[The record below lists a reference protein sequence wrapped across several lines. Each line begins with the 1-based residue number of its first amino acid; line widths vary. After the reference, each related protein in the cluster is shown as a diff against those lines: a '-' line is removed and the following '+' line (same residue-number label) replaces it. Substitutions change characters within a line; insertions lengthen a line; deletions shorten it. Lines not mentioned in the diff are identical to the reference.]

1 MYVCTICILHTVL
14 VCKLRKWE
22 WISEVKGSSLSLG
35 PQWVRSNAY
44 FKWNLKV
51 YVNKW
56 ESHRQR
62 SLTVLQSIGSQRVT
76 HDWNDLARMWTN
88 SVSYKCPGKYC
99 WNKHILISRFCKSTF
114 QGFVRFLNLWLQ
126 TFPISGEILS
136 LSIKKW
142 TIRNW
147 ILQWNYTPKSTIL
160 TFIV

>member
-1 MYVCTICILHTVL
+1 MYVQYVSYIQFLYVSWGNENAS
-14 VCKLRKWE
+14 VRLRE
-22 WISEVKGSSLSLG
+22 VHYHLDQWI
-35 PQWVRSNAY
+35 RSNAY

-99 WNKHILISRFCKSTF
+99 WNKHILISRFCQSTF

-126 TFPISGEILS
+126 TVPISGEILS

-142 TIRNW
+142 TSRNW

-160 TFIV
+160 TSIV